1 MRTAIISVILLSVLA
16 ATAAHCAQ
24 TPFKDVPSDHWA
36 AEYVRIV
43 AADGVMKGY
52 PDATFRGDKP
62 VTRYELAVALER
74 MIAYIEGSLKPEV
87 ERQAAPSSQPSPPE
101 EGASNSKPQIQNAG
115 SQMPAGDP
123 ALALKAGGYI
133 AEDSPLLKDPNKT
146 VSAKE
151 LAQALSSVAI
161 RLIEK
166 YIPPPQD

>member
-1 MRTAIISVILLSVLA
+1 MRTAITCVILTLALA
-16 ATAAHCAQ
+16 AGVARCAE
-24 TPFKDVPSDHWA
+24 TPFSDVPENHWA
-36 AEYVRIV
+36 AEYVRLV
-43 AADGVMKGY
+43 AADGVVKGY

-74 MIAYIEGSLKPEV
+74 MIAYIEASLKPEV
-87 ERQAAPSSQPSPPE
+87 ERQKPPSFEQAVPSERAVTPPNLGGPE
-101 EGASNSKPQIQNAG
+101 AKSKNH
-115 SQMPAGDP
+115 S

-133 AEDSPLLKDPNKT
+133 ADDSPLLKDPNST